1 LRKYSLVG
9 NDFYKMKHIRRKIF
23 ITLWVLIFIGIGAT
37 VWFFYSVF
45 KGAIGYMPSIEQ
57 LENPVN
63 KFASQIFTADGKQIG
78 TWSYSQNNR
87 ILVDYDELSP
97 WLIQALVATEDERFF
112 EHSGIDYR
120 ALTRAIV
127 KRGLLRQRNAGGG
140 STITQQ
146 LAKQLFSERVQ
157 NEHQR
162 LMQKPIEWAISLKLE
177 QYYTKEE
184 IITMYLSYFDF
195 LHNAVG
201 IKSAASIYFNGKEPK
216 DLDINEAAMLV
227 GMCKNPSL
235 YNPVSHP
242 ERCEQRRNIV
252 LDQMLKAGYLT
263 TEQADSCKAM
273 PLAVDYKP
281 QDFKAGDATY
291 LREFLRQVLMAKKP
305 VRSQYPS
312 WQNQKFYEDS
322 LAWECDPLYGWCNK
336 NTKRDGTPYNLYTD
350 GLRIYTSVDSRMQ
363 EYAES
368 SLLDHING
376 TLQPAFERE
385 MQGNPNAPY
394 ARNITS
400 QKRQQ
405 LVNTAMRQSS
415 RWAEMKRF
423 GCSEDEIIRSFN
435 EKVKM
440 NVYTLNGPKD
450 TTMTPLDSLLYYK
463 RFLRS
468 SFMCMD
474 NATGDVKAYVGGVDY
489 AHFQYDMVSSGKR
502 QVGSTIKP
510 YLYSLA
516 MDNGMTPCDE
526 VLNVQRTYNTGAGT
540 WTPRNSGSA
549 RIGELV
555 TLRWALQNSNNW
567 ISAYLINELS
577 PEQFV
582 NTLHQFGIKDQALKP
597 SLSLCL
603 GTCDISLLEM
613 VSAYTAFTNKG
624 ICRHPR
630 FVTRIEDA
638 NGNVIADF
646 RERDG
651 WSFYYQPIS
660 ESSSYRMISMMRAV
674 MDGGTGSRMRNRY
687 GITAPMAGKTGT
699 TNDNSDGWFVGYT
712 PQLTFGAWIGGDER
726 SIHFG
731 SMANGQGAAAALP
744 IAAMFMQKVYKDKSL
759 GYSPD
764 AQFNIPVN
772 HQDCQTYDGN
782 NEDIF
787 EGEDYDEMLLQ

>member
-1 LRKYSLVG
+1 
-9 NDFYKMKHIRRKIF
+9 MKHIRRNIF
-23 ITLWVLIFIGIGAT
+23 VTIWSLIFISLIA
-37 VWFFYSVF
+37 VIVFFYNVF
-45 KGAIGYMPSIEQ
+45 EGAIGYMPSIEQ

-63 KFASQIFTADGKQIG
+63 KFASQIFTSDGKPIG
-78 TWSYSQNNR
+78 TWSYSSNNR

-120 ALTRAIV
+120 ALTRAV
-127 KRGLLRQRNAGGG
+127 LKRGILRQKNAGGG

-157 NEHQR
+157 SEHQR
-162 LMQKPIEWAISLKLE
+162 LMQKPIEWAIALKLE

-201 IKSAASIYFNGKEPK
+201 IKSAANIYFNGKEPK
-216 DLDINEAAMLV
+216 DLSINDAAILV
-227 GMCKNPSL
+227 GMCKNPSY

-242 ERCEQRRNIV
+242 ERCETRRNVVIE
-252 LDQMLKAGYLT
+252 QMKKAGFLSEY
-263 TEQADSCKAM
+263 QADSCKSL
-273 PLAVDYKP
+273 PLTIAYKP

-291 LREFLRQVLMAKKP
+291 LREFLRQVLMANRP
-305 VRSQYPS
+305 VRSQYAS
-312 WQNQKFYEDS
+312 WQDQKFYEDS
-322 LAWECDPLYGWCNK
+322 LAWENDPLYGWCNK
-336 NTKRDGTPYNLYTD
+336 HTKRDGTNYNLYSD
-350 GLRIYTSVDSRMQ
+350 GLKIYTSIDSRMQ

-368 SLLDHING
+368 SLHDHLNN
-376 TLQPAFERE
+376 TLQPAFDNELK
-385 MQGNPNAPY
+385 NNKNAPY
-394 ARNITS
+394 GRDIDSKT
-400 QKRQQ
+400 RQQ
-405 LVNTAMRQSS
+405 RINAAIRQSS
-415 RWAEMKRF
+415 RWAEMKSD
-423 GCSEDEIIRSFN
+423 GCSEEEILNAFKT
-435 EKVKM
+435 KVRM
-440 NVYTLNGPKD
+440 NVYTINGTKD
-450 TTMTPLDSLLYYK
+450 TTMSPLDSLLYYK
-463 RFLRS
+463 SFLRA

-474 NATGDVKAYVGGVDY
+474 NATGDVKAYVGGVNY
-489 AHFQYDMVSSGKR
+489 SHFQYDMVTTGKR

-510 YLYSLA
+510 FLYSLA

-526 VLNVQRTYNTGAGT
+526 VLNVQRSYNTGT
-540 WTPRNSGSA
+540 SVWTPRNSGSS
-549 RIGELV
+549 RVGELV

-567 ISAYLINELS
+567 ISAYLINELT
-577 PEQFV
+577 PNQFV
-582 NTLHQFGIKDQALKP
+582 NTLHQFGIKNQSLKP

-603 GTCDISLLEM
+603 GTCDISLVEM

-630 FVTRIEDA
+630 FVTRIEDS
-638 NGNVIADF
+638 NGNIIADF

-651 WSFYYQPIS
+651 WNFYYQPIS
-660 ESSSYRMISMMRAV
+660 EQSSYRMISMMRAV

-687 GITAPMAGKTGT
+687 GINSPMAGKTGT

-712 PQLTFGAWIGGDER
+712 PQLTFGAWVGGEER
-726 SIHFG
+726 YIHFA

-764 AQFNIPVN
+764 AKFNIPLE
-772 HQDCQTYDGN
+772 HQDCNAYDDS
-782 NEDIF
+782 EDELF
-787 EGEDYDEMLLQ
+787 EDVMDELML